1 MSNDQSSYIEDSD
14 DGLREQI
21 KRANFNFPY
30 VVDSTQELG
39 KMFEAQCTPEFYYF
53 NNLIKLKYRG
63 RLDSGGKNS
72 SMGKPELYY
81 AIEETYLQGLLFNP
95 TISKYR
101 VFNKME
107 KLINRRNIIFAISSL
122 LIISLIIFYF
132 FITSQNKN
140 EKYFDIILAELYNEE
155 TQDYDNKLNFL
166 SNLDNPDVS
175 FFGDLKLAS
184 IDNLDKYEK
193 LDRDIVLLKKALL
206 DLDSQNL
213 KNLSLDENFIFK
225 DIAKIFFLNKDLKNY
240 DQIFSENSELVE
252 NFFLKAVNRYSNEIN

>member
-1 MSNDQSSYIEDSD
+1 
-14 DGLREQI
+14 
-21 KRANFNFPY
+21 
-30 VVDSTQELG
+30 
-39 KMFEAQCTPEFYYF
+39 
-53 NNLIKLKYRG
+53 
-63 RLDSGGKNS
+63 
-72 SMGKPELYY
+72 
-81 AIEETYLQGLLFNP
+81 
-95 TISKYR
+95 
-101 VFNKME
+101 ME

-122 LIISLIIFYF
+122 LIISLIVFYF

-155 TQDYDNKLNFL
+155 SQDYDNKLNFL

-175 FFGDLKLAS
+175 FFSDLKLAS

-193 LDRDIVLLKKALL
+193 LDRDIVLLKSALL
-206 DLDSQNL
+206 DLDSQSL

-225 DIAKIFFLNKDLKNY
+225 DIAKIFSLNKELKNY

>member
-1 MSNDQSSYIEDSD
+1 
-14 DGLREQI
+14 
-21 KRANFNFPY
+21 
-30 VVDSTQELG
+30 
-39 KMFEAQCTPEFYYF
+39 
-53 NNLIKLKYRG
+53 
-63 RLDSGGKNS
+63 
-72 SMGKPELYY
+72 
-81 AIEETYLQGLLFNP
+81 
-95 TISKYR
+95 
-101 VFNKME
+101 ME

-122 LIISLIIFYF
+122 LIISSIIFYF
-132 FITSQNKN
+132 FLTSQSKN

-155 TQDYDNKLNFL
+155 AHDYDNKLNFL

-184 IDNLDKYEK
+184 TDNLDKYEK
-193 LDRDIVLLKKALL
+193 LDRDIVLLKRSLL

-240 DQIFSENSELVE
+240 DQISSENGELIE

>member
-1 MSNDQSSYIEDSD
+1 
-14 DGLREQI
+14 
-21 KRANFNFPY
+21 
-30 VVDSTQELG
+30 
-39 KMFEAQCTPEFYYF
+39 
-53 NNLIKLKYRG
+53 
-63 RLDSGGKNS
+63 
-72 SMGKPELYY
+72 
-81 AIEETYLQGLLFNP
+81 
-95 TISKYR
+95 
-101 VFNKME
+101 ME
-107 KLINRRNIIFAISSL
+107 KLINRRNIIFGFSSL
-122 LIISLIIFYF
+122 LIISSITFYF

-155 TQDYDNKLNFL
+155 AQDYNSKLNFL

-193 LDRDIVLLKKALL
+193 LDRDIVLLKRALL

-225 DIAKIFFLNKDLKNY
+225 DIAKIFLLNKDLKNY

>member
-1 MSNDQSSYIEDSD
+1 
-14 DGLREQI
+14 
-21 KRANFNFPY
+21 
-30 VVDSTQELG
+30 
-39 KMFEAQCTPEFYYF
+39 
-53 NNLIKLKYRG
+53 
-63 RLDSGGKNS
+63 
-72 SMGKPELYY
+72 
-81 AIEETYLQGLLFNP
+81 
-95 TISKYR
+95 
-101 VFNKME
+101 ME

-122 LIISLIIFYF
+122 LIISSITFYF

-155 TQDYDNKLNFL
+155 VQDYNSKLNFL

-184 IDNLDKYEK
+184 IDNLNKYGK

-225 DIAKIFFLNKDLKNY
+225 DIAKIFFLNKDLNKY

>member
-1 MSNDQSSYIEDSD
+1 
-14 DGLREQI
+14 
-21 KRANFNFPY
+21 
-30 VVDSTQELG
+30 
-39 KMFEAQCTPEFYYF
+39 
-53 NNLIKLKYRG
+53 
-63 RLDSGGKNS
+63 
-72 SMGKPELYY
+72 
-81 AIEETYLQGLLFNP
+81 
-95 TISKYR
+95 
-101 VFNKME
+101 ME

-122 LIISLIIFYF
+122 LIISTITFYF

-140 EKYFDIILAELYNEE
+140 EKYFDIILAELYNEDV
-155 TQDYDNKLNFL
+155 QDYENKLNFL

-193 LDRDIVLLKKALL
+193 LDRDIVLLKRSLL

-225 DIAKIFFLNKDLKNY
+225 DIAKIFLLNKDLKNY
-240 DQIFSENSELVE
+240 DQISSENGELIE

>member
-1 MSNDQSSYIEDSD
+1 
-14 DGLREQI
+14 
-21 KRANFNFPY
+21 
-30 VVDSTQELG
+30 
-39 KMFEAQCTPEFYYF
+39 
-53 NNLIKLKYRG
+53 
-63 RLDSGGKNS
+63 
-72 SMGKPELYY
+72 
-81 AIEETYLQGLLFNP
+81 
-95 TISKYR
+95 
-101 VFNKME
+101 ME

-122 LIISLIIFYF
+122 LIIISITFYF

-140 EKYFDIILAELYNEE
+140 EKYFDIILAELYNEDV
-155 TQDYDNKLNFL
+155 QDYENKLNFL

-193 LDRDIVLLKKALL
+193 LDRDIVLLKRSLL

-225 DIAKIFFLNKDLKNY
+225 DIAKIFFLNKDLNKY

>member
-1 MSNDQSSYIEDSD
+1 
-14 DGLREQI
+14 
-21 KRANFNFPY
+21 
-30 VVDSTQELG
+30 
-39 KMFEAQCTPEFYYF
+39 
-53 NNLIKLKYRG
+53 
-63 RLDSGGKNS
+63 
-72 SMGKPELYY
+72 
-81 AIEETYLQGLLFNP
+81 
-95 TISKYR
+95 
-101 VFNKME
+101 ME
-107 KLINRRNIIFAISSL
+107 KLINKSNIIFFISSL
-122 LIISLIIFYF
+122 LIISSISFYF

-155 TQDYDNKLNFL
+155 AKDYNNKLNFL

-184 IDNLDKYEK
+184 INNLDKYEK
-193 LDRDIVLLKKALL
+193 LDRDIVLLKRALL

>member
-1 MSNDQSSYIEDSD
+1 
-14 DGLREQI
+14 
-21 KRANFNFPY
+21 
-30 VVDSTQELG
+30 
-39 KMFEAQCTPEFYYF
+39 
-53 NNLIKLKYRG
+53 
-63 RLDSGGKNS
+63 
-72 SMGKPELYY
+72 
-81 AIEETYLQGLLFNP
+81 
-95 TISKYR
+95 
-101 VFNKME
+101 ME
-107 KLINRRNIIFAISSL
+107 KLINRRNIIFTISSL
-122 LIISLIIFYF
+122 LIISSITFYF

-155 TQDYDNKLNFL
+155 AQDYNSKLNFL

-193 LDRDIVLLKKALL
+193 LDRDIVLLKRALL

-225 DIAKIFFLNKDLKNY
+225 DIAKIFLLNKDLKNY
-240 DQIFSENSELVE
+240 DKIFSENSELVE

>member
-1 MSNDQSSYIEDSD
+1 
-14 DGLREQI
+14 
-21 KRANFNFPY
+21 
-30 VVDSTQELG
+30 
-39 KMFEAQCTPEFYYF
+39 
-53 NNLIKLKYRG
+53 
-63 RLDSGGKNS
+63 
-72 SMGKPELYY
+72 
-81 AIEETYLQGLLFNP
+81 
-95 TISKYR
+95 
-101 VFNKME
+101 ME
-107 KLINRRNIIFAISSL
+107 KLINRRNIIFGFSSL
-122 LIISLIIFYF
+122 LIISSIIFYF

-155 TQDYDNKLNFL
+155 AQDYVNKLNFL

-193 LDRDIVLLKKALL
+193 LDRDIVLLKRSLL

-225 DIAKIFFLNKDLKNY
+225 DIAKIFLLNKDLKNY
-240 DQIFSENSELVE
+240 DQISSENGELIE

>member
-1 MSNDQSSYIEDSD
+1 
-14 DGLREQI
+14 
-21 KRANFNFPY
+21 
-30 VVDSTQELG
+30 
-39 KMFEAQCTPEFYYF
+39 
-53 NNLIKLKYRG
+53 
-63 RLDSGGKNS
+63 
-72 SMGKPELYY
+72 
-81 AIEETYLQGLLFNP
+81 
-95 TISKYR
+95 
-101 VFNKME
+101 ME
-107 KLINRRNIIFAISSL
+107 KLINRRNIIFAFSSL
-122 LIISLIIFYF
+122 LIISSITFYF

-155 TQDYDNKLNFL
+155 AQDFNSKLNFL

-193 LDRDIVLLKKALL
+193 LDRDIVLLKRGLL

-225 DIAKIFFLNKDLKNY
+225 DIAKIFLLNKDLKNY
-240 DQIFSENSELVE
+240 DQVSSENSELVE

>member
-1 MSNDQSSYIEDSD
+1 
-14 DGLREQI
+14 
-21 KRANFNFPY
+21 
-30 VVDSTQELG
+30 
-39 KMFEAQCTPEFYYF
+39 
-53 NNLIKLKYRG
+53 
-63 RLDSGGKNS
+63 
-72 SMGKPELYY
+72 
-81 AIEETYLQGLLFNP
+81 
-95 TISKYR
+95 
-101 VFNKME
+101 ME

-122 LIISLIIFYF
+122 LIISSITFYF

-140 EKYFDIILAELYNEE
+140 EKYFDIILAELYNEDV
-155 TQDYDNKLNFL
+155 QDYENKLNFL

-193 LDRDIVLLKKALL
+193 LDRDIVLLKRSLL

-225 DIAKIFFLNKDLKNY
+225 DIAKIFLLNKDLKNY
-240 DQIFSENSELVE
+240 DQITSENGELIE

>member
-1 MSNDQSSYIEDSD
+1 
-14 DGLREQI
+14 
-21 KRANFNFPY
+21 
-30 VVDSTQELG
+30 
-39 KMFEAQCTPEFYYF
+39 
-53 NNLIKLKYRG
+53 
-63 RLDSGGKNS
+63 
-72 SMGKPELYY
+72 
-81 AIEETYLQGLLFNP
+81 
-95 TISKYR
+95 
-101 VFNKME
+101 ME
-107 KLINRRNIIFAISSL
+107 KIINKRNIILAISSL
-122 LIISLIIFYF
+122 IIISLVIFYF

-155 TQDYDNKLNFL
+155 VQDSESKLNFL

-175 FFGDLKLAS
+175 FFGDLRLAS

-193 LDRDIVLLKKALL
+193 LDRDIVLLKRSLL

-213 KNLSLDENFIFK
+213 KNLSLDDNFIFK